1 MKTLIST
8 AVIHFLISCTCEAQA
23 SSLLT
28 REILASD
35 RKFLTIRSGDEPK
48 EEKEET
54 FADRMGG
61 FSDGF
66 TKIAGDAA
74 GGLGSAAGTGIGAI
88 GNVTDKL
95 QGKRSQKPTEYL
107 KCGVTHRAGSSNDK
121 YEICPT
127 DCPYFAQNREDDEP
141 CTFLC
146 VPGDQCS
153 KWNPAKPIPG
163 NIKDSNVCRGPV
175 VQFCTRLTLDGKDTC
190 AECQYG
196 WTVWPGDGQC
206 YFTYW
211 KIIYSIGIFI
221 CILLVVVVIYA
232 IDWCCRETI
241 NPEGVKTG
249 EKYRSQ
255 AKILIPK
262 SRVGEYGVDKR
273 CVYPSN
279 TNLCREDIAGP
290 GMLLHFNFQAFFV
303 GWPLMV
309 AILWTILAHFHEELF
324 IMGTRKFGT
333 PRHNCILVAWG
344 YETQQRLMWTKVI
357 FLMVVYVGSFIAF
370 ILFSVRQYRM
380 YEEMDAKEKTMKDF
394 VAEVEG
400 LQRVPGEK
408 SVESDIVKA
417 LEDAGCKG
425 VLGVSVCWNYG
436 EKEDD
441 IMNEVAADQV
451 AKENYPEV
459 EVGDPTANMG
469 FVHKKMYAF
478 ENMLF
483 GPAENSC
490 YPKSTDTGESKV
502 EDWLTKLE
510 TSTNAFVVFK
520 TEQERDN
527 ALQDATVA
535 AALKTKQYKLCG
547 QDHEGGL
554 ELISV
559 NCEPTTVN
567 WGNYAD
573 TSMFGMV
580 KRFFLGFFCI
590 YVPAL
595 AVWFFGFYVP
605 YAYSLYNFNYENGA
619 ELPTYYGLL
628 FTIIVVGGNATMY
641 IVCDLVG
648 DKIGFK
654 YKDSKQVAYMIMYLV
669 ACTLNVLLD
678 MGSTY
683 YVVYKSM
690 VGLDFRDYFGK
701 KLEDYTT
708 FTEVFETYA
717 MQRSLAENVKLYAF
731 PGTMLIPFLIEPIV
745 TIYVPLKIGR
755 LVVRTHREI
764 QGRLAESL
772 YELCIFDLGRYAD
785 ILLNI
790 FLGILIFWFPGGFT
804 CILFY
809 GMAGSHAWI
818 YCFDHYKV
826 LHCIPLTKIVS
837 KEVDDWAQ
845 VIMAGLCGMIL
856 SALVFKSNCEPYN
869 MHGYCMQGYDLI
881 YATVFAG
888 VGHFVLH
895 LFLLGTLVPYLGDKI
910 EQRRL
915 AAGDQKEKDAIDNMT
930 FDQVATDEAFTWFSS
945 NPVHCLRSKFV
956 HKDAPY
962 CRYVSP
968 GKEHLL
974 EQNTK
979 INCYFTDKEAE
990 VEDFDEKDNIKNFA
1004 SFTHQA
1010 AKDIYARI
1018 KNPKGDLPASSD
1030 PKSSPD
1036 TEPDKTS

>member
-1 MKTLIST
+1 MKTLIPT
-8 AVIHFLISCTCEAQA
+8 AAIHFLIYCVFEVQAAVLLHAEAG
-23 SSLLT
+23 
-28 REILASD
+28 D
-35 RKFLTIRSGDEPK
+35 GKFLTSRSGDEPK
-48 EEKEET
+48 EKKEET

-61 FSDGF
+61 FGDGL

-74 GGLGSAAGTGIGAI
+74 GAVGGVAGGAVGAAGK
-88 GNVTDKL
+88 VTDMVR
-95 QGKRSQKPTEYL
+95 GNRSQNPTEYL

-127 DCPYFAQNREDDEP
+127 ECPYFAQNRQDDEP

-146 VPGDQCS
+146 IPGDQCS
-153 KWNPAKPIPG
+153 KWNPAKPIAG
-163 NIKDSNVCRGPV
+163 HIKDSNVCRGPV
-175 VQFCTRLTLDGKDTC
+175 VQFCTTLTLDGKDTC
-190 AECQYG
+190 SECQYG
-196 WTVWPGDGQC
+196 WTVFPGDGQC

-211 KIIYSIGIFI
+211 RLIYSIGVTI
-221 CILLVVVVIYA
+221 CILAVVVVIYA
-232 IDWCCRETI
+232 IDWCCRATI

-262 SRVGEYGVDKR
+262 NSLQEYGVDNR

-290 GMLLHFNFQAFFV
+290 GMLLHFNFQAFFI

-309 AILWTILAHFHEELF
+309 ALLWTILAHFHEELF

-344 YETQQRLMWTKVI
+344 YETQQRLMWTKIV
-357 FLMVVYVGSFIAF
+357 FLLVVYVGSFIAF
-370 ILFSVRQYRM
+370 LLFSVRQYRM

-400 LQRVPGEK
+400 LPRIPGAK
-408 SVESDIVKA
+408 SVEEDIVKA
-417 LEDAGCKG
+417 LKDAGCAD

-436 EKEDD
+436 ERFDD
-441 IMNEVAADQV
+441 IMNEVNADQV
-451 AKENYPEV
+451 EQENYPEV
-459 EVGDPTANMG
+459 EVGEPTADMG
-469 FVHKKMYAF
+469 FVHKKMYSF
-478 ENMLF
+478 EMSQF
-483 GPAENSC
+483 GPDDNGC
-490 YPKSTDTGESKV
+490 NPKSKNTGETRV
-502 EDWLTKLE
+502 GDWLQELE

-520 TEQERDN
+520 TQQARDA
-527 ALQDATVA
+527 ALKDEFK
-535 AALKTKQYKLCG
+535 AALKTRKFMLAGKQY
-547 QDHEGGL
+547 DGGL
-554 ELISV
+554 ELVEV

-567 WGNYAD
+567 WENYAD
-573 TSMFGMV
+573 TSIFGMV
-580 KRFFLGFFCI
+580 KRFCLGFLCI

-595 AVWFFGFYVP
+595 AIWFFCFYVP
-605 YAYSLYNFNYENGA
+605 YAYSLYNFNYDNGA

-641 IVCDLVG
+641 IVCDMVG

-654 YKDSKQVAYMIMYLV
+654 YKDSKQVAYMIMYLL

-731 PGTMLIPFLIEPIV
+731 PSTFLIPFLIEPIA
-745 TIYVPLKIGR
+745 TIYAPFKLGQLI
-755 LVVRTHREI
+755 VRTHREI
-764 QGRLAESL
+764 QGRLAES
-772 YELCIFDLGRYAD
+772 YYALCIFDLGRYAD
-785 ILLNI
+785 ILLNV
-790 FLGILIFWFPGGFT
+790 FLGILVFWFPGGYT

-809 GMAGSHAWI
+809 GMAGSHLWI

-837 KEVDDWAQ
+837 KEVDEWAQ
-845 VIMAGLCGMIL
+845 VIMAALCGMIL

-888 VGHFVLH
+888 LGHFVLH

-915 AAGDQKEKDAIDNMT
+915 AADDANERQKIDDLTFEDIAKDDAY
-930 FDQVATDEAFTWFSS
+930 TWFNS

-956 HKDAPY
+956 HTDKPY
-962 CRYVSP
+962 CRYASP

-974 EQNTK
+974 EVNEK
-979 INCYFTDKEAE
+979 INCFFSDKEAE
-990 VEDFDEKDNIKNFA
+990 IEDYDEKDNVRNFG
-1004 SFTHQA
+1004 SFVKQG
-1010 AKDIYARI
+1010 AKDLYARV
-1018 KNPKGDLPASSD
+1018 KNPKGDLPKEDSSD

-1036 TEPDKTS
+1036 SATDKTI